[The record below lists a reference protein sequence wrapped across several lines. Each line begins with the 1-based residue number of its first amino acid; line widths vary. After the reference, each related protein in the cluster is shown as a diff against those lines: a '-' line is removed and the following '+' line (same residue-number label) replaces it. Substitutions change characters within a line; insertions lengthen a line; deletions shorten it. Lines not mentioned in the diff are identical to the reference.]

1 MVELGMSERI
11 RGRVETARRRRF
23 ERLVQRA
30 LDDLPDNILAMLD
43 NVDVVIEDEP
53 EETLRADRQPADE
66 ELFGLYQ
73 GVPQTE
79 RDAGYS
85 MVLPDKI
92 TLYRGPLER
101 SCGSPAE
108 LAREVRVTVVHELGH
123 HFGLDEDRL
132 GELGWA

>member
-11 RGRVETARRRRF
+11 RRRVEVARRRQF

-30 LDDLPDNILAMLD
+30 LDDLPDGILSMLD

-53 EETLRADRQPADE
+53 GDTDQAGGQSEGG
-66 ELFGLYQ
+66 ELFGLYL
-73 GVPQTE
+73 GVPRTE
-79 RDAGYS
+79 RDSSYS

-92 TLYRGPLER
+92 TLFRGPLER

-123 HFGLDEDRL
+123 HLGLDEDQL
-132 GELGWA
+132 EELGWG

>member
-1 MVELGMSERI
+1 MVELGMSERV
-11 RGRVETARRRRF
+11 RVRVQAARRRQF
-23 ERLVQRA
+23 QRLVQRA
-30 LDDLPDNILAMLD
+30 LDDLPDGILAMLD

-53 EETLRADRQPADE
+53 ELTRQADGQLLDE
-66 ELFGLYQ
+66 EIFGLYQ

-79 RDAGYS
+79 RDSGYS

-101 SCGSPAE
+101 SCRSPAE

-132 GELGWA
+132 EELGWA

>member
-11 RGRVETARRRRF
+11 RRRVEVARRRQF

-30 LDDLPDNILAMLD
+30 LDDLPDGILSMLD

-53 EETLRADRQPADE
+53 GDTDQAGGHSEGG
-66 ELFGLYQ
+66 ELFGLYL
-73 GVPQTE
+73 GVPRTE
-79 RDAGYS
+79 RDSSYS

-92 TLYRGPLER
+92 TLFRGPLER

-123 HFGLDEDRL
+123 HLGLDEDQL
-132 GELGWA
+132 EELGWG

>member
-1 MVELGMSERI
+1 MSEQI

-53 EETLRADRQPADE
+53 EETLRADGQPADG

-101 SCGSPAE
+101 SCRSPGE

-132 GELGWA
+132 EELGWA